1 MPEVPSPTLRDE
13 KRRQKSVGIE
23 KMSATSAC
31 RLRSMNR
38 WRALVPLTNLAWRSA
53 SGAPGPANVPAP
65 APTFAETEAAKNIQ
79 KNYRMYLAEAPA
91 PSSHY

>member
-38 WRALVPLTNLAWRSA
+38 WRASAPLTNLAWRRA
-53 SGAPGPANVPAP
+53 SGAPGPAKGVTISPPFAWPSASSVCVCRPVPYSIVK
-65 APTFAETEAAKNIQ
+65 TGF
-79 KNYRMYLAEAPA
+79 
-91 PSSHY
+91 

>member
-1 MPEVPSPTLRDE
+1 MRQVAQDALADLAILPSTSIEVVLVQGDGTVTNKD
-13 KRRQKSVGIE
+13 IE
-23 KMSATSAC
+23 
-31 RLRSMNR
+31 LEE
-38 WRALVPLTNLAWRSA
+38 ALY
-53 SGAPGPANVPAP
+53 GAPGPANVPAP